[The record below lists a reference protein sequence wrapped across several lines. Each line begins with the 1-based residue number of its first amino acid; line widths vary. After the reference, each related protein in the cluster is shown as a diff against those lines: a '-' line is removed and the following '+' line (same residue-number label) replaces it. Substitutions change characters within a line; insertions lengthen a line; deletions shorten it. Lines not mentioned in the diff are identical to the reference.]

1 MAFFGY
7 IGEKEC
13 QSWQGKTPFL
23 PAFSFYER
31 HEAAPMSARPED
43 MINAVGQLNMNDDR
57 VIRSLMSLRRLPTS
71 IAAFITRRP
80 NDPTV
85 EQFSLNDFTPLYQD
99 SHELSLGLAGQFWR
113 PGMSV
118 AKIADAHQFLAFDD
132 RHAVKLVVR
141 FQAIE
146 QPDGKHVLRT
156 ETFIFCP
163 NRGTKLMLAAY
174 WAAIRPASGWI
185 RLRMLA
191 LVERHLAPGS

>member
-7 IGEKEC
+7 IGAKEY

-31 HEAAPMSARPED
+31 HESAPMSARPED

-71 IAAFITRRP
+71 IAAFITRHRS
-80 NDPTV
+80 DTTA
-85 EQFSLNDFTPLYQD
+85 ELFGLNDFTPLHQD
-99 SHELSLGLAGQFWR
+99 ARELSLGLAGQFWR
-113 PGMSV
+113 PGMGV
-118 AKIADAHQFLAFDD
+118 ATITDAHQFLAFDD
-132 RHAVKLVVR
+132 PHAVKLVVR

-146 QPDGKHVLRT
+146 QPGGKHVLRT

-163 NRGTKLMLAAY
+163 NRRTTLALAPY

-185 RLRMLA
+185 RRRMLA
-191 LVERHLAPGS
+191 LVQRHLAPGD